1 MSTNGATYKE
11 AESGLAGSSMPLMPM
26 NFKST
31 YWFCLLLA
39 APYVVAC
46 GGGDDPSPSK
56 SNEWNGHTY
65 TLSIGDR
72 NWTEPRGVITDIK
85 DYVPQFV
92 FEVHGDS
99 AASFDVTTAT
109 AHADVQ
115 DPCTVTGSLPGSG
128 NAIGP
133 ADFPLR
139 IKHLR
144 EDIVVQATLHDL
156 SFVQALPTAGVVSTT
171 GTFSGTLDARD
182 VAPLFT
188 QIDADPTADDL
199 CATLA
204 QLSPPVPCQACP
216 QDGAAYCLT
225 LKAEKLG
232 ALQSDGT
239 TIEPITKPS
248 DPSCD

>member
-1 MSTNGATYKE
+1 MNLKSM
-11 AESGLAGSSMPLMPM
+11 SGL
-26 NFKST
+26 
-31 YWFCLLLA
+31 CLLLLA
-39 APYVVAC
+39 VAPCLVAC

-65 TLSIGDR
+65 SLSIGDR
-72 NWTEPRGVITDIK
+72 SWTEPRGVIGDIK
-85 DYVPQFV
+85 DYVPEFI

-99 AASFDVTTAT
+99 PTSFDVTTAT

-115 DPCTVTGSLPGSG
+115 DPCTVTGTLPGSA

-156 SFVQALPTAGVVSTT
+156 SFVQALPTGGVASAT
-171 GTFSGTLDARD
+171 GTFSATLDARD

-188 QIDADPTADDL
+188 QIDSDPTADDL
-199 CATLA
+199 CVALA
-204 QLSPPVPCQACP
+204 QLSPPVACQACP
-216 QDGAAYCLT
+216 HDGATYCLT
-225 LKAEKLG
+225 LEAEKIG
-232 ALQSDGT
+232 ATESAGT
-239 TIEPITKPS
+239 TIEPITKPN